1 MIFAYNREHVGD
13 VLMVIVENDHQLE
26 QSVERKG
33 NVAQIKTIEGTIV
46 GYNFFEVSSYLNIEG
61 CGQVILTDE
70 QLAVLNE
77 QLKEAGF
84 TEQLQADHTPKFM
97 VGLVKECE
105 AHPDSDHLSITQIDF
120 ADAHEPLQIVC
131 GAPNI
136 RRNLKVVVALPGA
149 MMPDGL
155 MIWPGELRGVK
166 SYGMICSAREL
177 HLPNTPMKRGI
188 LELGADAVVGS
199 SFTPGK

>member
-1 MIFAYNREHVGD
+1 
-13 VLMVIVENDHQLE
+13 MVIVENDHQLE
-26 QSVERKG
+26 QKVERKA
-33 NVAQIKTIEGTIV
+33 NVAEISTIDGTIV
-46 GYNFFEVSSYLNIEG
+46 GYNFFDVSSYLTIEG
-61 CGQVILTDE
+61 HGQVAISDD

-77 QLKEAGF
+77 QLKQAGF
-84 TEQLQADHTPKFM
+84 TNQLQADHTPKFM
-97 VGLVKECE
+97 VGFVKSCE
-105 AHPDSDHLSITQIDF
+105 AHPDSDHLSITEIDF

-136 RRNLKVVVALPGA
+136 RKNLKVVVALPGA

-177 HLPNTPMKRGI
+177 HLPNAPMKRGI
-188 LELGADAVVGS
+188 LELAADAVVGS

>member
-26 QSVERKG
+26 QKVERKA
-33 NVAQIKTIEGTIV
+33 NIAEITTIDGTIV
-46 GYNFFEVSSYLNIEG
+46 GYNFFDVSSYLTIEG
-61 CGQVILTDE
+61 QGQVAISDD

-77 QLKEAGF
+77 QLKQAGF
-84 TEQLQADHTPKFM
+84 TNQLQADHTPKFM
-97 VGLVKECE
+97 VGFVKSCE
-105 AHPDSDHLSITQIDF
+105 VHPDSDHLSITEIDF

-136 RRNLKVVVALPGA
+136 RKNLKVVVALPGA

-177 HLPNTPMKRGI
+177 HLPNAPMKRGI
-188 LELGADAVVGS
+188 LELAADAVVGS